1 MGWTVAVGM
10 ITSLPFLIF
19 SGPITD
25 LVGHIN
31 VIIIGMVA
39 YFVRMIGYSFLQV
52 CREWT
57 RRDLDSKHDLVHKF
71 SLGSPFDAQLDSI

>member
-1 MGWTVAVGM
+1 MTVGM
-10 ITSLPFLIF
+10 LTSLPFLIF

-52 CREWT
+52 ENGRS
-57 RRDLDSKHDLVHKF
+57 RVS
-71 SLGSPFDAQLDSI
+71 

>member
-1 MGWTVAVGM
+1 MYVHYRYLDDLNTSRFVMGWTVAVGM

-52 CREWT
+52 ENGRS
-57 RRDLDSKHDLVHKF
+57 RVS
-71 SLGSPFDAQLDSI
+71 

>member
-1 MGWTVAVGM
+1 MSYLFF
-10 ITSLPFLIF
+10 SLPFLIF

-52 CREWT
+52 KNGRENH
-57 RRDLDSKHDLVHKF
+57 DSNHYFQYFEIVLVLNQKVK
-71 SLGSPFDAQLDSI
+71 SRPQE